1 MNFWYSFYYFLI
13 WPLQKLLFPCKM
25 LGREN
30 IPKGPA
36 IVCANHTALIDPAF
50 LLLAFGRRDHLFFM
64 GKAELFDIPVIGSI
78 FRSVGAFPVNRGETD
93 IQSARTV
100 MKHLKNGQKI
110 MMFPEG
116 TRVADGE
123 TAEAKTGAVRFATK
137 LNVPIVP
144 VFLSGNKK
152 LFRKSLLSIGKPF
165 KLDPPT
171 GKNYDPLAAKLM
183 EHIHCLEAEH

>member
-13 WPLQKLLFPCKM
+13 WPLQKILFPCKM
-25 LGREN
+25 LGRCN
-30 IPKGPA
+30 IPQGPA
-36 IVCANHTALIDPAF
+36 IVCANHTGLIDPAF
-50 LLLAFGRRDHLFFM
+50 VLLAFGRKDHLYFM
-64 GKAELFDIPVIGSI
+64 GKAELFKIPVVGSI

-100 MKHLKNGQKI
+100 LKHLKEGKKI

-116 TRVADGE
+116 TRVADGD

-152 LFRKSLLSIGKPF
+152 IFHKSLLSIGKPF
-165 KLDPPT
+165 KLEAPK
-171 GKNYDPLAAKLM
+171 GRNYEPLVEELM
-183 EHIHCLEAEH
+183 EHIRKLETEH